1 MIEDILRETRERME
15 ARAENFRRELAGV
28 RAGRAT
34 PALLEKI
41 RVDYY
46 GTPMPIH
53 QLATITAPEP
63 RMLVVQPWDKGVMGE
78 IERAI
83 AKSDLGVN
91 PSSDGQV
98 IRIVLPPLTE
108 ETRNELVKR
117 VRKMA
122 EEERVAVR
130 NLRRQANEDLKDLED
145 EGFSEDEIRRAQEKV
160 QELTDRIIARIDELL
175 AAKEKEIREV

>member
-1 MIEDILRETRERME
+1 VIEDILREARERME
-15 ARAENFRRELAGV
+15 ARVENFRRELATV

-46 GTPMPIH
+46 GTPTPLQ

-63 RMLVVQPWDKGVMGE
+63 RMLVVQPWDKSVMGE
-78 IERAI
+78 IEKAI

-130 NLRRQANEDLKDLED
+130 NIRRQANEDLEELED
-145 EGFSEDEIRRAQEKV
+145 EGFSEDEIRRAQERV
-160 QELTDRIIARIDELL
+160 QELTDRTIARIDELL
-175 AAKEKEIREV
+175 AGKEKEIREV

>member
-1 MIEDILRETRERME
+1 MIEDVLRQARERME
-15 ARAENFRRELAGV
+15 ARVENFRRELAAV

-46 GTPMPIH
+46 GTPTPIH

-63 RMLVVQPWDKGVMGE
+63 RMLVVQPWDKSVMGE
-78 IERAI
+78 IEKAI

-130 NLRRQANEDLKDLED
+130 NVRRQANDDLKELED
-145 EGFSEDEIRRAQEKV
+145 QGFSEDEIRRAQEKV
-160 QELTDRIIARIDELL
+160 QELTDRTIARIDELL
-175 AAKEKEIREV
+175 GAKEKEIREV

>member
-1 MIEDILRETRERME
+1 MIEDILREARERME
-15 ARAENFRRELAGV
+15 ARVENFRRELATV

-46 GTPMPIH
+46 GTPTPLQ

-63 RMLVVQPWDKGVMGE
+63 RMLVVQPWDKSVMGE
-78 IERAI
+78 IEKAI

-117 VRKMA
+117 VRDEVGA
-122 EEERVAVR
+122 VAALREVDIVAGLPKTR
-130 NLRRQANEDLKDLED
+130 SGKILRRTMREIADGKEPTVPATIEDASVLD
-145 EGFSEDEIRRAQEKV
+145 R
-160 QELTDRIIARIDELL
+160 LTSVLRPRG
-175 AAKEKEIREV
+175 

>member
-1 MIEDILRETRERME
+1 MIEDILREARERME
-15 ARAENFRRELAGV
+15 ARVENFRRELATV

-46 GTPMPIH
+46 GTPTPLQ

-63 RMLVVQPWDKGVMGE
+63 RMLVVQPWDKSVMGE
-78 IERAI
+78 IEKAI

-130 NLRRQANEDLKDLED
+130 NIRRQANEDLEELED
-145 EGFSEDEIRRAQEKV
+145 EGFSEDEIRRAQERV
-160 QELTDRIIARIDELL
+160 QELTDRTIARIDELL
-175 AAKEKEIREV
+175 AGKEKEIREV

>member
-15 ARAENFRRELAGV
+15 ARVENFRRELAGV

>member
-1 MIEDILRETRERME
+1 MIDEILRQTRERME
-15 ARAENFRRELAGV
+15 GRVESFRRELATI
-28 RAGRAT
+28 RAGRAS

-46 GTPMPIH
+46 GTPTPIN
-53 QLATITAPEP
+53 QLATVTAPEP
-63 RMLVVQPWDKGVMGE
+63 RLLVVQPWDKNVMAD

-98 IRIVLPPLTE
+98 IRIALPPLTE
-108 ETRNELVKR
+108 ETRHELVKR
-117 VRKMA
+117 VRKVA

-130 NLRRQANEDLKDLED
+130 NLRRQANEELKELE
-145 EGFSEDEIRRAQEKV
+145 GQGVSEDEIRRAQERV
-160 QELTDRIIARIDELL
+160 QELTDRTIQRIDELL
-175 AAKEKEIREV
+175 AMKEKEIREV

>member
-1 MIEDILRETRERME
+1 MIDDILQRTRQRME
-15 ARAENFRRELAGV
+15 ARVENFRRELATV

-46 GTPMPIH
+46 GTPTPIN
-53 QLATITAPEP
+53 QLATITVPEP
-63 RMLVVQPWDKGVMGE
+63 RLLVVQPWDRSVIGD

-91 PSSDGQV
+91 PSNDGQV
-98 IRIVLPPLTE
+98 IRVVLPQLTE

-117 VRKMA
+117 VRKLA

-130 NLRRQANEDLKDLED
+130 NLRRQANEELKDLED
-145 EGFSEDEIRRAQEKV
+145 EGVSEDEIRRAQEKV
-160 QELTDRIIARIDELL
+160 QELTDKTIERIDQLL
-175 AAKEKEIREV
+175 AAKEKEIREI

>member
-1 MIEDILRETRERME
+1 MIDEILQRTRERME
-15 ARAENFRRELAGV
+15 ARVESFRRELAGI

-34 PALLEKI
+34 PALLDKI

-46 GTPMPIH
+46 GTPTPIN

-63 RMLVVQPWDKGVMGE
+63 RLLVVQPWDKSVIGE

-98 IRIVLPPLTE
+98 IRIALPPLTE

-117 VRKMA
+117 VRKLA
-122 EEERVAVR
+122 EDERVAVR
-130 NLRRQANEDLKDLED
+130 NLRRQANEELKELED
-145 EGFSEDEIRRAQEKV
+145 QGVSEDEIRRAQERV
-160 QELTDRIIARIDELL
+160 QELTDRTIDRIDELL
-175 AAKEKEIREV
+175 AVKEKEIREV

>member
-1 MIEDILRETRERME
+1 MIEDVLRQARERME
-15 ARAENFRRELAGV
+15 ARVENFRRELAAV

-46 GTPMPIH
+46 GTPTPIH

-63 RMLVVQPWDKGVMGE
+63 RMLVVQPWDKSVMGE
-78 IERAI
+78 IEKAI

-130 NLRRQANEDLKDLED
+130 NVRRQANDDLKELED
-145 EGFSEDEIRRAQEKV
+145 QGFSEDEIRRAQEKV
-160 QELTDRIIARIDELL
+160 QELTDRTIARIDELL

>member
-1 MIEDILRETRERME
+1 MIEDILREARERME
-15 ARAENFRRELAGV
+15 ARVENFRRELATV

-46 GTPMPIH
+46 GTPTPLQ

-63 RMLVVQPWDKGVMGE
+63 RMLVVQPWDKSVMGE
-78 IERAI
+78 IEKAI

-130 NLRRQANEDLKDLED
+130 NIRRQANEDLEELED
-145 EGFSEDEIRRAQEKV
+145 EGFSEDEIRRAQERV
-160 QELTDRIIARIDELL
+160 QELTDRAIARIDELL
-175 AAKEKEIREV
+175 AGKEKEIREV

>member
-1 MIEDILRETRERME
+1 MIDEILRQTRERME
-15 ARAENFRRELAGV
+15 ARVESFRRELATI
-28 RAGRAT
+28 RAGRAS

-46 GTPMPIH
+46 GTPTPIT
-53 QLATITAPEP
+53 QLATVTAPEP
-63 RMLVVQPWDKGVMGE
+63 RLLVIQPWDKNVMAE

-98 IRIVLPPLTE
+98 IRIALPPLTE

-117 VRKMA
+117 VRKVA

-130 NLRRQANEDLKDLED
+130 NLRRQANEELKELE
-145 EGFSEDEIRRAQEKV
+145 GQGVSEDEIRRAQERV
-160 QELTDRIIARIDELL
+160 QELTDRTIQRIDQLVSI
-175 AAKEKEIREV
+175 KEKEIREV